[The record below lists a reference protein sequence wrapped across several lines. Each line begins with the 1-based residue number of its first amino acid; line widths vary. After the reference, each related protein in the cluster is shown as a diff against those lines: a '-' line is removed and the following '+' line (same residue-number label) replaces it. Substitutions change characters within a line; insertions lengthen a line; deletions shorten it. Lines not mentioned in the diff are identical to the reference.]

1 MDLHQLYREH
11 YRSLVRYLY
20 RRIGDQARAEDLAQE
35 AFVRAIEH
43 QPDKPR
49 PWLFAVASN
58 LAKDEGRKSSV
69 RRHHLTL
76 IKGEAKS
83 QPAGPGPEVALERQE
98 TVRRVRTALAELRQR
113 DREAL
118 LLWEEGLSYD
128 EIAGILDLSR
138 GSIGT
143 TLSRARSRLAA
154 AFTKLESK
162 GSDQDVAH

>member
-11 YRSLVRYLY
+11 YRSLVRFLY

-43 QPDKPR
+43 HPEKPR

-76 IKGEAKS
+76 IKGETKS
-83 QPAGPGPEVALERQE
+83 QPAVPGPEVALERQE
-98 TVRRVRTALAELRQR
+98 TVRRVRTALAELRKR

-143 TLSRARSRLAA
+143 TLSRARSRLAEA
-154 AFTKLESK
+154 YERLESK